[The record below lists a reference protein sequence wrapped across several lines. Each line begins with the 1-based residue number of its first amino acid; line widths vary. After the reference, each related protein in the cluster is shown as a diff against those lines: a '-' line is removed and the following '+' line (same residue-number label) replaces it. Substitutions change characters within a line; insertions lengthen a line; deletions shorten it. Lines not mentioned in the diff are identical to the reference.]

1 MDDRVPKKPRSDH
14 SASYDQGGAVDERV
28 TSTSSRSTESHRSQ
42 HSYDSRDRDD
52 RDRSHHRHHES
63 DRDRRHREHRERR
76 RHRDHDDAY
85 RGSDGH
91 RHSHR
96 EHRSHSERHHAD
108 HGHRRRSHRDDRDDR
123 LSPEPDAP
131 APTPAP
137 TSSGLKR
144 DDWMIL
150 GNPEAGGS
158 HDFFST
164 MGETKAAEPA
174 ASKPDPDALQV
185 HARELNPGLNPHA
198 AAAAPASS
206 EAPADQPA
214 SYGAPGHKWRMM
226 KLRRTYEI
234 AEQSGVPL
242 EQVAVER
249 YGSMDAFDEARREH
263 QYLEDTGRSS
273 KDAPPSGTSTP
284 RSGSHV
290 FRRPGVASSAASA
303 TSRTSTPEVTSV
315 RIPTALPQAPVP
327 NTEATAAPSLSELNR
342 LEAKALRAEM
352 MNQPDAP
359 ALRTEL
365 EKARQALEG
374 SAPRETVEVVPVI
387 DGYGRMY
394 DVGTSRTAEAVDPSA
409 QSRKRRKQGMD
420 EPEDASL
427 TELVHEERLGAGR
440 MDQKNVDA
448 ALAQQIATDHGFE
461 NDLDYIDSEAQRF
474 ARKKMRDDAMKRQ
487 FAIQDFARTKRALD
501 ECTFCWQDE
510 GRMAPRA
517 NIVSSGTCTYL
528 ALPDR
533 EPLVDGH
540 CWIVPMQHHV
550 SSLDVDENGWTEI
563 RNFMKCLI
571 RMAASRNQSMVFF
584 ETVLSLRQQK
594 HTYIE
599 AVPVPNDAF
608 AEVPAYFKTALSD
621 VESEWADHAKIIYFS
636 EARPF
641 QRSMV
646 SRLPYFMVQWDYKG
660 QRGYG
665 HVIESRDDEHGIKKA
680 GTDNEE
686 PTYADG
692 DHVGGA
698 GFPKYVPLCTNTGTL
713 RKRF

>member
-1 MDDRVPKKPRSDH
+1 MDDRVPKKRRSDH
-14 SASYDQGGAVDERV
+14 SASYDAGAIGEHV
-28 TSTSSRSTESHRSQ
+28 SSSSSYPSGPLRSGHA
-42 HSYDSRDRDD
+42 YDTRDRDD
-52 RDRSHHRHHES
+52 RDRSHHRHRDA

-76 RHRDHDDAY
+76 RHRDHDDTH
-85 RGSDGH
+85 RSSDGH

-96 EHRSHSERHHAD
+96 EHRSHHERHAD
-108 HGHRRRSHRDDRDDR
+108 REHRRRSHRDDRP
-123 LSPEPDAP
+123 SPEAE

-137 TSSGLKR
+137 ARSELKR
-144 DDWMIL
+144 DDWMTL
-150 GNPEAGGS
+150 GDPEAGGS
-158 HDFFST
+158 HDFFSAI
-164 MGETKAAEPA
+164 GETKAAEPA
-174 ASKPDPDALQV
+174 ASKPDPEALQV
-185 HARELNPGLNPHA
+185 HARELNPGLNPNA
-198 AAAAPASS
+198 TALPPA
-206 EAPADQPA
+206 ETQRDPNT

-234 AEQSGVPL
+234 AEQSGVPV

-249 YGSMDAFDEARREH
+249 YGSMDAFDEARRER
-263 QYLEDTGRSS
+263 QYLEDTGRTF
-273 KDAPPSGTSTP
+273 KDAPSSGTSTP

-290 FRRPGVASSAASA
+290 FRRPGVASPAVSAASH
-303 TSRTSTPEVTSV
+303 TGTPESTSV

-327 NTEATAAPSLSELNR
+327 SAEAVAAPSLSELNR

-359 ALRTEL
+359 ALRAEL

-374 SAPRETVEVVPVI
+374 AAPRETVEVVPVI

-394 DVGTSRTAEAVDPSA
+394 DVGPGRSAEAVEPNTL
-409 QSRKRRKQGMD
+409 SRKRRKQGMD
-420 EPEDASL
+420 EPEDATL

-440 MDQKNVDA
+440 MDQKNMDA

-698 GFPKYVPLCTNTGTL
+698 GFPKYVPMG
-713 RKRF
+713 